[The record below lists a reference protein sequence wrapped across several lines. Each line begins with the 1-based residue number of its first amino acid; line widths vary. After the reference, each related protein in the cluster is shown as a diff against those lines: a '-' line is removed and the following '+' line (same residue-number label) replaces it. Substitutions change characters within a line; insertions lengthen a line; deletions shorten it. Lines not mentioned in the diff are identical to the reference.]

1 MITKVAI
8 NANWGAFRFTPEMLI
23 WLAARGIDIEERQQ
37 YELDRHD
44 PLLVEC
50 VESCSNVGDIII
62 VEIDEDRYFIEEY
75 DGMETIYTP
84 GSCPWIL
91 V

>member
-8 NANWGAFRFTPEMLI
+8 NADWGAFRFTPEMVI
-23 WLAARGIDIEERQQ
+23 WLAARGVDTESYSYRGMQ
-37 YELDRHD
+37 RHD

-50 VESCSNVGDIII
+50 VESCDDVGDIII

-75 DGMETIYTP
+75 DGSETIYTP
-84 GSCPWIL
+84 NSCPW
-91 V
+91 VMV